1 MGPDVPATAVTH
13 QRLSLYSRKWL
24 KPLDVCMLTI
34 RDCTPNVLSVCWSN
48 EVPTGTAIIN
58 FFSRPRITR
67 EPNDS
72 GVVKPGLSGPA
83 VWLPHLKTAEVSI
96 P

>member
-1 MGPDVPATAVTH
+1 MGSDVPATAVTH

-48 EVPTGTAIIN
+48 KVA
-58 FFSRPRITR
+58 
-67 EPNDS
+67 
-72 GVVKPGLSGPA
+72 A
-83 VWLPHLKTAEVSI
+83 
-96 P
+96 